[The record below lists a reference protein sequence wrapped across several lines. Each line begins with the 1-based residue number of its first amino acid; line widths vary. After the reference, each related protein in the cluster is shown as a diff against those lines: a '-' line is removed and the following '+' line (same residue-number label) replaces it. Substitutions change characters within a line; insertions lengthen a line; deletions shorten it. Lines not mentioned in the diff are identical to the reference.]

1 MAEERFLEALGAQ
14 AEREMEEITA
24 RAVEAAE
31 RIRDEALREAGQRRA
46 VRLRLAESE
55 ARGVRARIV
64 NAARLEARKTVLS
77 ALHDLV
83 ENAVEKLLAETRAL
97 RKREDYRQIVEKLL
111 DECSLAA
118 GSRVL
123 CSGEDGNLVKSI
135 IEDRGLDISIEEH
148 GDPGTGIVVISGDGT
163 FIQRNT
169 FSERIR
175 RARPRI
181 TMAVAALVLPGG
193 EEG

>member
-1 MAEERFLEALGAQ
+1 MAEERFLAALGAQ
-14 AEREMEEITA
+14 AEQEMEEITA
-24 RAVEAAE
+24 RAGEAAE
-31 RIRDEALREAGQRRA
+31 LIRDEARREAGRQRA

-55 ARGVRARIV
+55 ARRVRARIV

-83 ENAVEKLLAETRAL
+83 EKAIEKLLAETLAL
-97 RKREDYRQIVEKLL
+97 RNREDYRQIVEGLL
-111 DECSLAA
+111 DECSLAP

-123 CSGEDGNLVKSI
+123 CSGEDGILVKSI
-135 IEDRGLDISIEEH
+135 IEDRGLDISVEEH

-181 TMAVAALVLPGG
+181 TMAISALVLPGG

>member
-14 AEREMEEITA
+14 AEQEMEEITA
-24 RAVEAAE
+24 RAGEAAE
-31 RIRDEALREAGQRRA
+31 RIREEALREAGRRRA

-83 ENAVEKLLAETRAL
+83 EQAIEKLLTETLAL
-97 RKREDYRQIVEKLL
+97 RNREDYRQIVEKLL
-111 DECSLAA
+111 DECSLSA

-123 CSGEDGNLVKSI
+123 CSVEDGSLVKSI
-135 IEDRGLDISIEEH
+135 VEDRGLDISVEEH

-181 TMAVAALVLPGG
+181 AMAVAALALPGG

>member
-1 MAEERFLEALGAQ
+1 MAEERFLEALGDQ
-14 AEREMEEITA
+14 AEREMEEITS
-24 RAVEAAE
+24 RAGEAAE
-31 RIRDEALREAGQRRA
+31 RLRDEALREAGRRRTA
-46 VRLRLAESE
+46 DRRMAESE
-55 ARGVRARIV
+55 ARRARARIV
-64 NAARLEARKTVLS
+64 NAARLEARKTILS
-77 ALHDLV
+77 ALHDFV
-83 ENAVEKLLAETRAL
+83 EMAVEKLLAETLEL
-97 RKREDYRQIVEKLL
+97 RNREGYRPIVEKLL
-111 DECSLAA
+111 DECSLSP

-123 CSGEDGNLVKSI
+123 CSGEDGTLLRSI
-135 IEDRGLDISIEEH
+135 IGDRGLEVSVEEH